1 MMQPISPN
9 DISFIDVTVPASV
22 SIPILPVVVNEESAI
37 VEDNDAESA
46 EDLASEEEI
55 QKETVFI

>member
-1 MMQPISPN
+1 M
-9 DISFIDVTVPASV
+9 PASV

-55 QKETVFI
+55 QKETVFL

>member
-1 MMQPISPN
+1 
-9 DISFIDVTVPASV
+9 VPASLPM
-22 SIPILPVVVNEESAI
+22 PILPVVVIEESAI

-55 QKETVFI
+55 RAEVIQKETVFL